1 MGFIEIFRDMGKNFK
16 VCGYTFYLF
25 ESYKQIKCA
34 RSLYYTLLKILK
46 NIKIT
51 KAARTDQVSRKFLKD
66 GA

>member
-1 MGFIEIFRDMGKNFK
+1 MGDIEIFRGMGKNFR
-16 VCGYTFYLF
+16 VCRYTFYLF

-34 RSLYYTLLKILK
+34 RSIYYTLLKILK